1 MLWIIRWMA
10 VLLLATQCR
19 AQRGREGLRSQV
31 AMLREEQW
39 RDRERIEALERRL
52 STREERDSPTS
63 VAPEGIL
70 EFLED
75 LLAEVSE
82 LSDELKK
89 KKWVEEAV
97 VSLQAK
103 QEEEVI
109 ALRQLMKRVDV
120 IEEEQRNLSQ
130 LIFSDVRNTRTESQ
144 PTTVSTI
151 NPWSEEGSGDLIDES
166 LFPAGHS
173 KDPVKVPESHHKVEE
188 SVATGHK
195 TSKNRLQCFLEKDW
209 LVQRQTQLIQ
219 ERCIDV
225 VSNATDDMRSSMAL
239 LDNLQDDLNSLRM
252 RVGKVDFNTAQSQAE
267 LDVLKHDWIED
278 RRSINNL
285 QNGSS
290 TMKQELNDLSRRL
303 LVLEMQTANM
313 TLQRCREDG
322 ETYKSR
328 LMIQNIDLRI
338 TQIDRRIDESMKLIE
353 NNRKSNENALW
364 NYRDALANMARRT
377 HNMSGEILLLTNA
390 QTNLQQ
396 DMDKF
401 VKHLPKDCSLQTES
415 GIILIEVPSLG
426 PMEVYCDTTPDG
438 GPWMMVQK
446 RFNGSESFFRDW
458 TEYKNGFGQ
467 LSSEFWIGN
476 EALHLLTDKRPM
488 KLHVDMWDIQDNYL
502 YVDYEK
508 FRVRSEMDQYAIEIS
523 NHSGNAS
530 DALTSHNRMGFS
542 TFDRDNDASSA
553 NCAVHHTGGWWYQH
567 CHRADLN
574 GRYSLGMTWYD
585 EFRQEWLQLVRVE
598 IKIAPVDS

>member
-10 VLLLATQCR
+10 VLLLATQCKT
-19 AQRGREGLRSQV
+19 QRGREGLRSQV

-39 RDRERIEALERRL
+39 RDRERIEALERSL
-52 STREERDSPTS
+52 STREERDSPSS

-89 KKWVEEAV
+89 KKWVEEVV

-130 LIFSDVRNTRTESQ
+130 LIFSDVGNTRTESQ
-144 PTTVSTI
+144 PKPVSTI
-151 NPWSEEGSGDLIDES
+151 NPWSEEGSGDLIDEA
-166 LFPAGHS
+166 LFPAVHS
-173 KDPVKVPESHHKVEE
+173 KYPVKVPESHHKVIN
-188 SVATGHK
+188 
-195 TSKNRLQCFLEKDW
+195 KNIMLLKNINR
-209 LVQRQTQLIQ
+209 TQEAENQVI
-219 ERCIDV
+219 
-225 VSNATDDMRSSMAL
+225 SNLTK
-239 LDNLQDDLNSLRM
+239 Q
-252 RVGKVDFNTAQSQAE
+252 
-267 LDVLKHDWIED
+267 IEM
-278 RRSINNL
+278 
-285 QNGSS
+285 NGSS
-290 TMKQELNDLSRRL
+290 AMKQELNDLSRRL

-328 LMIQNIDLRI
+328 LMIQNTDLRI

-353 NNRKSNENALW
+353 NNRKSNENSLW
-364 NYRDALANMARRT
+364 NYRDALANMARRA
-377 HNMSGEILLLTNA
+377 HNMSGEILMLTNA
-390 QTNLQQ
+390 QTNLRQ

-426 PMEVYCDTTPDG
+426 PMEVYCDTDPEG
-438 GPWMMVQK
+438 GPWIMIQK

-508 FRVRSEMDQYAIEIS
+508 FHVRSEMDQYAIEIS

>member
-1 MLWIIRWMA
+1 MWIIRWMA
-10 VLLLATQCR
+10 VLLLATQCKT
-19 AQRGREGLRSQV
+19 QRGREALRGQV
-31 AMLREEQW
+31 AKLREEQW

-52 STREERDSPTS
+52 STREERDSPS
-63 VAPEGIL
+63 SAAPEGIF
-70 EFLED
+70 EILED
-75 LLAEVSE
+75 LFGEVSV
-82 LSDELKK
+82 LSEELKQR
-89 KKWVEEAV
+89 KWVEEAV

-109 ALRQLMKRVDV
+109 MLKQLMRRVEV

-130 LIFSDVRNTRTESQ
+130 LIFSSIENTRAEDKGVKVN
-144 PTTVSTI
+144 TV
-151 NPWSEEGSGDLIDES
+151 NPWSEEGSGDLINES
-166 LFPAGHS
+166 LFPAVTA
-173 KDPVKVPESHHKVEE
+173 KDSDKVSETHHKTINKSLMLPKNVNEIDEE
-188 SVATGHK
+188 K
-195 TSKNRLQCFLEKDW
+195 R
-209 LVQRQTQLIQ
+209 RI
-219 ERCIDV
+219 
-225 VSNATDDMRSSMAL
+225 SNLS
-239 LDNLQDDLNSLRM
+239 NQ
-252 RVGKVDFNTAQSQAE
+252 
-267 LDVLKHDWIED
+267 IEM
-278 RRSINNL
+278 
-285 QNGSS
+285 NGST
-290 TMKQELNDLSRRL
+290 TMKQELNDFSRRL
-303 LVLEMQTANM
+303 LVLEMQTTNM

-328 LMIQNIDLRI
+328 MMIQNLDLRLS
-338 TQIDRRIDESMKLIE
+338 QIDHRIDESMKLLE
-353 NNRKSNENALW
+353 SNRKSNENALW

-377 HNMSGEILLLTNA
+377 HNMSGEITMLNNA
-390 QTNLQQ
+390 QTSLRQ

-401 VKHLPKDCSLQTES
+401 IKHLPKDCSLQIQS
-415 GIILIEVPSLG
+415 GITLIQVPRLG
-426 PMEVYCDTTPDG
+426 PLEVYCDISPDG
-438 GPWMMVQK
+438 GPWILVQN

-458 TEYKNGFGQ
+458 TEYKSGFGQ
-467 LSSEFWIGN
+467 LNSEFWIGN

-488 KLHVDMWDIQDNYL
+488 KLHIDMWDMQDNYL
-502 YVDYEK
+502 YVEYET

-530 DALTSHNRMGFS
+530 DALTSHNGMGFS

>member
-52 STREERDSPTS
+52 STREERDSPSS

-130 LIFSDVRNTRTESQ
+130 LIFSDVQNTRTESQ
-144 PTTVSTI
+144 PNTVSTI

-173 KDPVKVPESHHKVEE
+173 KDPVKVPESHHKVVNKNIVLPKNINQIQEAE
-188 SVATGHK
+188 KRDISNL
-195 TSKNRLQCFLEKDW
+195 SKQIEM
-209 LVQRQTQLIQ
+209 VQRQTQLIQ

-278 RRSINNL
+278 RRSISNL
-285 QNGSS
+285 Q
-290 TMKQELNDLSRRL
+290 
-303 LVLEMQTANM
+303 
-313 TLQRCREDG
+313 
-322 ETYKSR
+322 
-328 LMIQNIDLRI
+328 
-338 TQIDRRIDESMKLIE
+338 
-353 NNRKSNENALW
+353 
-364 NYRDALANMARRT
+364 
-377 HNMSGEILLLTNA
+377 
-390 QTNLQQ
+390 
-396 DMDKF
+396 
-401 VKHLPKDCSLQTES
+401 
-415 GIILIEVPSLG
+415 
-426 PMEVYCDTTPDG
+426 
-438 GPWMMVQK
+438 
-446 RFNGSESFFRDW
+446 
-458 TEYKNGFGQ
+458 
-467 LSSEFWIGN
+467 
-476 EALHLLTDKRPM
+476 
-488 KLHVDMWDIQDNYL
+488 
-502 YVDYEK
+502 
-508 FRVRSEMDQYAIEIS
+508 
-523 NHSGNAS
+523 
-530 DALTSHNRMGFS
+530 
-542 TFDRDNDASSA
+542 
-553 NCAVHHTGGWWYQH
+553 
-567 CHRADLN
+567 
-574 GRYSLGMTWYD
+574 
-585 EFRQEWLQLVRVE
+585 
-598 IKIAPVDS
+598 